1 MKRAAMLSFVLV
13 IVIVGV
19 MGVPL
24 AVAQQPVPPATPD
37 ASIIVIPPPTGPVDD
52 ILNNPAVLTPNP
64 TATFNPQVP
73 LGTLQIGDT
82 AIVIDEP
89 LNVRTLPDAQDG
101 AVILQMRRGE
111 DVTVLGFNDN
121 LSWALIDTRGP
132 AFTRGWVKSEFL
144 RRQGDFEPFEATSIP
159 PTWVVPTGFVLRA
172 QETVNIRSGPIIFT
186 PRVGILAAGEE
197 ALIIG
202 RKSTNE
208 WWKIQTA
215 NGTVGW
221 VSAIYVY
228 VPAPEAY
235 SQVPL
240 AVD

>member
-1 MKRAAMLSFVLV
+1 MKRAAIISFVLL
-13 IVIVGV
+13 IGLFAG

-24 AVAQQPVPPATPD
+24 AVAQQPVATPD
-37 ASIIVIPPPTGPVDD
+37 PNIIVIPPPTGLVDD

-73 LGTLQIGDT
+73 PGSLQIGDT

-89 LNVRTLPDAQDG
+89 LNVRTLPDVQDG
-101 AVILQMRRGE
+101 AVLLQMQRGE
-111 DVTVLGFNDN
+111 DVTLLAFNND
-121 LSWALIDTRGP
+121 LSWALVDTRGP
-132 AFTRGWVKSEFL
+132 AFAEGWVKTEFL

-159 PTWVVPTGFVLRA
+159 STPIIEAAFILRA

-197 ALIIG
+197 AAIIG

-240 AVD
+240 AVE